1 MRVVSLFCRAT
12 KKSFTRASICFLSAA
27 GVVLRQGGK
36 DGQGEE
42 EEDEVFH
49 EVGLG
54 DEMFN
59 K

>member
-1 MRVVSLFCRAT
+1 
-12 KKSFTRASICFLSAA
+12 
-27 GVVLRQGGK
+27 LRQGGK